1 MTPTPTPSTPQ
12 RRGMATS
19 ALLAAAAIAVI
30 LVVMLVA
37 VGCGSN
43 EPESTPTTG
52 QAHNH
57 DEDYTGTPGLP
68 DADAPTGVLNTA
80 LSAIF
85 SWEPTTDSSPTDALA
100 RSSNYLTGAAATS
113 ARDTTN
119 TVRASAEWG
128 AWRQAGDLITAR
140 VDNAQATVINPAKA
154 VGRATVIQTVLHL
167 DGGSTPYQRFTAA
180 VELVRTADG
189 WKLATYPDIT
199 NTTTG

>member
-1 MTPTPTPSTPQ
+1 MTPSPTPTTSQ
-12 RRGMATS
+12 RRALVTS
-19 ALLAAAAIAVI
+19 ALMAGAAIAII
-30 LVVMLVA
+30 LAVMLVA
-37 VGCGSN
+37 AGCGSN
-43 EPESTPTTG
+43 DTGSSAPTAT
-52 QAHNH
+52 HDH
-57 DEDYTGTPGLP
+57 DENYSGTPGLP
-68 DADAPTGVLNTA
+68 DADAPSGVLNTA

-85 SWEPTTDSSPTDALA
+85 SWEPATDTSPTDALV

-113 ARDTTN
+113 AREASTN

-128 AWRQAGDLITAR
+128 AWRQAGDLVTAR
-140 VDNAQATVINPAKA
+140 VEGVQATVLNPSKA

-180 VELVRTADG
+180 AELVRTADG